1 MKIIGIIP
9 ARYRSSRFP
18 GKPLTLICGKPMVW
32 WVYQQCKKVSL
43 LDRVYVATD
52 DERIERVCKEYGM
65 EVIMTSPDHP
75 TGSDRVAEAAGRIEG
90 DLFIN
95 IQGDEPLI
103 APEMIEQVI
112 SLFDDD
118 QVYYGTLKEKIEDGQ
133 SIASMNTVKVVTD
146 KKDDAMFF
154 SRSVIPS
161 NVKEGKVSAVYRHI
175 GIYAYRREFLKTYSQ
190 IPQSELEL
198 AEGMEALRALEAG
211 YKLRVGETAYSSIGV
226 DTPEQAKEVER
237 IIQEKWK
244 RSDLR

>member
-1 MKIIGIIP
+1 MG
-9 ARYRSSRFP
+9 
-18 GKPLTLICGKPMVW
+18 
-32 WVYQQCKKVSL
+32 
-43 LDRVYVATD
+43 RVYVATD

-244 RSDLR
+244 QSDLR